1 MIADPKTKQ
10 HPLRSAGIHAALIRE
25 ITGGLF
31 AVGARFPG
39 EEELQKRFEV
49 GRHTVRE
56 ALKMLASEGY
66 IDRRRKSG
74 TVVLSVAPTV
84 RYLQSLGT
92 IENLFDFGMNTKLRV
107 QAFGFVRLRNARICE
122 LLKLPIDERWLRIVG
137 VRTQRDTAF
146 PLCWSEFYLPPAYA
160 IERSTID
167 QLEGPIYAAVL
178 KHHGVQLDH
187 VEQEIGATALTAS
200 SSNLLHAPS
209 GSPALIQA
217 RRYFEGGGDL
227 IQSTINLYPAGR
239 YCVRSTIER
248 QI

>member
-1 MIADPKTKQ
+1 MIADPTTKQ
-10 HPLRSAGIHAALIRE
+10 NPLRRAGIHAALIRDLA
-25 ITGGLF
+25 GGLF

-39 EEELQKRFEV
+39 EEELQKRFGV

-56 ALKMLASEGY
+56 ALKMLAAEGY

-84 RYLQSLGT
+84 RYIQSLGT
-92 IENLFDFGMNTKLRV
+92 IENLFDFGINTKLRI

-160 IERSTID
+160 IDRSKID
-167 QLEGPIYAAVL
+167 QLEGPIYAVVL

-187 VEQEIGATALTAS
+187 VEQEIGAAALTAS

-209 GSPALIQA
+209 GSPALIQV
-217 RRYFEGGGDL
+217 RRYFERGGDL

-248 QI
+248 QV